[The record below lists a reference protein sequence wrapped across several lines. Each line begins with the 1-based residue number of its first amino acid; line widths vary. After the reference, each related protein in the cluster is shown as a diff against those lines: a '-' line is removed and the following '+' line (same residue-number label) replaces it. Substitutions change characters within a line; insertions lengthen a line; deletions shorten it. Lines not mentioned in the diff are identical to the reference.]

1 MDTKKIPIY
10 FVELFVVLLVLL
22 FFGLKAQNVGA
33 LFNSDA
39 LYLPVL
45 LSDLLNGGRLTDW
58 YLTPSPYL
66 FPDLILFYL
75 ISIFPIEG
83 YWSIV
88 SFAVLQVLIYSCALR
103 HMLQCLSIG
112 KARGIHAISI
122 FVMIFAA
129 VVFGKAYQY
138 ILISAH
144 HFSVVTVSILIFC
157 IIFKQASSGVIATV
171 FAMTLSFLMGL
182 SDSLYIVQFS
192 IPLAVTVV
200 VVSCI
205 YGGRRHFVIC
215 GLLFLSSVLGYLA
228 YSVFITNPMRYNADI
243 GLAKFIKLIRDYSML
258 SKVDRANFILLALVM
273 IVGTAALVRLEELKK
288 RLKSVGFNQ
297 GFAFIFA
304 CVSIAIN
311 SLVVALT
318 TNLEASDRYFIP
330 AAVLSSIGLAIY
342 LIRLDWLKLRW
353 LIASL
358 IVLIS
363 VKFFILYDRNG
374 LTFNYETEKTECLNS
389 AVREF
394 SLKSGIAE
402 YWDAKKYQFLIRD
415 RINLAQF
422 TYDNNPY
429 LWITSSRFFNKS
441 HTFALISDESVPANK
456 INYES
461 MIKANGAPTH
471 FRQCESTT
479 LYVYEKPIKFGSSYE
494 Q

>member
-1 MDTKKIPIY
+1 MDAKKIPIY
-10 FVELFVVLLVLL
+10 SVELFVVLLVLL
-22 FFGLKAQNVGA
+22 FFGLKVQNVGA

-39 LYLPVL
+39 LYLPILLGDL
-45 LSDLLNGGRLTDW
+45 LSGGRLADW

-66 FPDLILFYL
+66 FPDFILFYL
-75 ISIFPIEG
+75 ISIFRIEG

-88 SFAVLQVLIYSCALR
+88 SFAVLQVLIYSSALR
-103 HMLQCLSIG
+103 YMLQCLSLG
-112 KARGIHAISI
+112 KARGIHAASI

-144 HFSVVTVSILIFC
+144 HFSVVIVSIIIFC
-157 IIFKQASSGVIATV
+157 IIFKQSSSGVIATLL
-171 FAMTLSFLMGL
+171 AMALSFLMGL

-200 VVSCI
+200 VVSWI
-205 YGGRRHFVIC
+205 YGGRRHYVIC

-228 YSVFITNPMRYNADI
+228 YSVIIANPMRYNADI
-243 GLAKFIKLIRDYSML
+243 GLAKFLKLIRDYSVL

-273 IVGTAALVRLEELKK
+273 IVSAAALVRVVELKK

-304 CVSIAIN
+304 YVSIAIN
-311 SLVVALT
+311 SLVVAIT

-330 AAVLSSIGLAIY
+330 VAVLSSIGLAFY
-342 LIRLDWLKLRW
+342 LIRQGWSKSRW

-358 IVLIS
+358 VVLIS

-374 LTFNYETEKTECLNS
+374 LAFNYEIKKTECLNS

-402 YWDAKKYQFLIRD
+402 YWDAKKYQFLIQD
-415 RINLAQF
+415 GITLAQF

-441 HTFALISDESVPANK
+441 HTFALISEESVPANK

-461 MIKANGAPTH
+461 MVKANGVPSH
-471 FRQCESTT
+471 YRQCEGTT
-479 LYVYEKPIKFGSSYE
+479 LYVYDKPIKFGPSY
-494 Q
+494 